1 MTTRFSTGEVDKP
14 THAAI
19 VKGFHKYT
27 SAAISPEE
35 SKSKKKIKFKL
46 HQPVR
51 SREYTL
57 FLNKFYQECICITRN
72 QKEEEEERKEKIKKQ
87 YKKSESKCYV

>member
-35 SKSKKKIKFKL
+35 SKSKNKIKFKL

-57 FLNKFYQECICITRN
+57 FLKKFYQECICITRN
-72 QKEEEEERKEKIKKQ
+72 QKEEEKRKEKIKKQ
-87 YKKSESKCYV
+87 YINSESKCYV